1 MNRPY
6 IKVYE
11 EERELTVM
19 LLIDVSGSRNFG
31 TVSQMKRDTM
41 TEVAATLAF
50 STIENNDKVGVI
62 FFSDQVEKFIPPK
75 KGKSHVL
82 HIIRELLSF
91 EPEHTGTNINAALQY
106 LTNAQKRRCAAFLI
120 SDFID
125 VQFDKVQSTKGEVAP
140 VVIAARKHDLN
151 AIQIYDRRDA
161 EIPNV
166 GLLKVRDP
174 ETGARVWADT
184 SLASVRNAYGQ
195 AWKDQQAALDYM
207 TVDYEKYSKEWGSAY
222 DARTQLI
229 KEFVDNYGLT
239 VSEEN
244 ADTLKELVTNGSLVT
259 DKQKKQNAVDKI
271 CKNMKFERADEYQ
284 YAAVVKNTTDFNF
297 KTFQVRVNLLD
308 KDDVIVESTYAS
320 VNNWEAGQKAKF
332 DFWYDGDF
340 EKISV
345 KSDYWDAE

>member
-1 MNRPY
+1 MTSEELLQKVRKIEIKTHGLSRNIFAGEYHSQFKGRGMAFSEVREYQPGDDVRSIDWNVTARMNRPY

-19 LLIDVSGSRNFG
+19 LLVDVSGSRNFG

-41 TEVAATLAF
+41 AEVAATLAF

-62 FFSDQVEKFIPPK
+62 FFSDRVEKFIPPK

-91 EPEHTGTNINAALQY
+91 EPEHHGTDINAALQF

-120 SDFID
+120 SDFIGQWTMD
-125 VQFDKVQSTKGEVAP
+125 NGQWKNTVP
-140 VVIAARKHDLN
+140 PIVIASRKHDLN

-161 EIPNV
+161 EMPNV

-195 AWKDQQAALDYM
+195 AWRDQQAALE
-207 TVDYEKYSKEWGSAY
+207 TVY
-222 DARTQLI
+222 T
-229 KEFVDNYGLT
+229 
-239 VSEEN
+239 
-244 ADTLKELVTNGSLVT
+244 
-259 DKQKKQNAVDKI
+259 
-271 CKNMKFERADEYQ
+271 
-284 YAAVVKNTTDFNF
+284 
-297 KTFQVRVNLLD
+297 KTGMHN
-308 KDDVIVESTYAS
+308 
-320 VNNWEAGQKAKF
+320 
-332 DFWYDGDF
+332 
-340 EKISV
+340 ISV
-345 KSDYWDAE
+345 RTDEDYVKKLMQLFHN

>member
-1 MNRPY
+1 MTSEELLQRVRKIEIKTHGLSRNIFAGEYHSQFKGRGMAFSEVREYQPGDDVRSIDWNVTARMNRPY

-19 LLIDVSGSRNFG
+19 LLVDVSGSRNFG

-41 TEVAATLAF
+41 AEVAATLAF

-125 VQFDKVQSTKGEVAP
+125 PEFTKGIPGSRNTGIPTVT
-140 VVIAARKHDLN
+140 IAARKHDLN

-166 GLLKVRDP
+166 GLIKLRDP
-174 ETGARVWADT
+174 ETGKRVWVDT
-184 SLASVRNAYGQ
+184 SMSSVRFAYAQ
-195 AWKDQQAALDYM
+195 AWREQQEALETVYTKTGIHNISLRTDEDYVKKLM
-207 TVDYEKYSKEWGSAY
+207 
-222 DARTQLI
+222 QL
-229 KEFVDNYGLT
+229 
-239 VSEEN
+239 
-244 ADTLKELVTNGSLVT
+244 
-259 DKQKKQNAVDKI
+259 
-271 CKNMKFERADEYQ
+271 
-284 YAAVVKNTTDFNF
+284 F
-297 KTFQVRVNLLD
+297 K
-308 KDDVIVESTYAS
+308 S
-320 VNNWEAGQKAKF
+320 
-332 DFWYDGDF
+332 
-340 EKISV
+340 
-345 KSDYWDAE
+345 